1 MKKWKKMN
9 GTLSRLVKITRDH
22 IKNNTDVKETLSVE
36 VILNHLAPFSI
47 LFFRL
52 MNIDICKYQEWKK
65 I

>member
-36 VILNHLAPFSI
+36 VILNYLAPFSI
-47 LFFRL
+47 FFF
-52 MNIDICKYQEWKK
+52 D
-65 I
+65 

>member
-47 LFFRL
+47 FFSTNEYRY
-52 MNIDICKYQEWKK
+52 M
-65 I
+65 